1 MSQANVDY
9 ILKHN
14 HEIDPSKVKVCPNSI
29 DVVDK
34 TISDFEKENIRRQYN
49 LPLNKKIFIYGGN
62 LGKPQGI
69 DFMIQCLEVCKDLNN
84 VFFLIVGSGT
94 EYYKIEEYIKNSLQT
109 NVRLMKSISKSD
121 YDTLLMA
128 CVCGLIFLDH
138 RFTIP
143 NFPSRLLYYMQA
155 KIPVLAATDINTDV
169 GKVIEEGD
177 FGWWVE
183 SNDFSRFKDKIIEII
198 DMDLK
203 NKGQNAWEY
212 LNKYY
217 HSMELMI

>member
-69 DFMIQCLEVCKDLNN
+69 DFMIQCLEGCKDLNN

-109 NVRLMKSISKSD
+109 NVRLMSSISKSD

-128 CVCGLIFLDH
+128 CDCGLIFLDY

-155 KIPVLAATDINTDV
+155 KMPVLAVTDINTDV

-183 SNDFSRFKDKIIEII
+183 GNDFSRFKDKIIEII